1 MGRVQGKVTAITG
14 AGAGIGRECMKL
26 FAQEGAQVF
35 GIGRT
40 GAKLDAVVA
49 EVKKAGG
56 QAACASADLSEPEQV
71 EQAFKALIST
81 FGRCDILINCAG
93 VGYALGQSIPGTMND
108 IATTSIE
115 HWKLVMSINLD
126 SVFYMSRLAV
136 AQMRQQ
142 GGGSIVNIASIY
154 GMGGAADAHTYTAA
168 KGAIINLTRSMAIA
182 YAKDNIRSNCV
193 CPGFV
198 DTDMVAAVM
207 HWFKDPALAD
217 MISPMRRAA
226 TPKEIAYACLYMGSD
241 EASYCNGSMLVADG
255 GSTAR

>member
-1 MGRVQGKVTAITG
+1 
-14 AGAGIGRECMKL
+14 
-26 FAQEGAQVF
+26 
-35 GIGRT
+35 
-40 GAKLDAVVA
+40 VVA
-49 EVKKAGG
+49 EVKKSGG
-56 QAACASADLSEPEQV
+56 KAASAAADLSKPEQA
-71 EQAFKALIST
+71 EQAFKALIGT
-81 FGRCDILINCAG
+81 FGRCDILVNCAG
-93 VGYALGQSIPGTMND
+93 VGYALGQSMPGTMND
-108 IATTSIE
+108 TATTTPE
-115 HWKLVMSINLD
+115 HWKLVLSINLD

-136 AQMRQQ
+136 LQMRQQ

-154 GMGGAADAHTYTAA
+154 GMGGAPDAHAYTAS
-168 KGAIINLTRSMAIA
+168 KGAIINLTRSLAVA

-198 DTDMVAAVM
+198 DTEMVAAVM
-207 HWFKDPALAD
+207 HWFKDPALAE

>member
-1 MGRVQGKVTAITG
+1 MGRVQGKVAVITG

-26 FAQEGAQVF
+26 FAQEGARVF

-40 GAKLDAVVA
+40 ASKLESVVA

-56 QAACASADLSEPEQV
+56 SAAAASADLSKPEQC
-71 EQAFKALIST
+71 EQAFKSLIDT
-81 FGRCDILINCAG
+81 FGRCDILVNCAG
-93 VGYALGQSIPGTMND
+93 VGYALGQSMPGTMND
-108 IATTSIE
+108 LATTSTE

-126 SVFYMSRLAV
+126 SVFYMSRLAIP
-136 AQMRQQ
+136 QMRQQ

-154 GMGGAADAHTYTAA
+154 GMGGAADAHTYTAS

-198 DTDMVAAVM
+198 DTEMVAAVM
-207 HWFKDPALAD
+207 HWFKDPALAE

-226 TPKEIAYACLYMGSD
+226 TPREIAYAALFMGSD

>member
-26 FAQEGAQVF
+26 FAQEGSKVF

-40 GAKLDAVVA
+40 ASKLDSVVT

-56 QAACASADLSEPEQV
+56 TAASATADLSSPEQT
-71 EQAFKALIST
+71 ERAFKALIDT
-81 FGRCDILINCAG
+81 FGRCDILVNCAG
-93 VGYALGQSIPGTMND
+93 VGYALGQSVPGTMND
-108 IATTSIE
+108 LATTSIE
-115 HWKLVMSINLD
+115 HWRMVMSINLD
-126 SVFYMSRLAV
+126 SVFYMARLAV
-136 AQMRQQ
+136 PQMRQQ

-154 GMGGAADAHTYTAA
+154 GMAGAADAHTYTAS
-168 KGAIINLTRSMAIA
+168 KGAIINLTRSMAVA

-207 HWFKDPALAD
+207 HWFKDPALAE

-226 TPKEIAYACLYMGSD
+226 TPKEIAYAVLYMGSD
-241 EASYCNGSMLVADG
+241 EASYCNGAMLVADG